1 MQKRRNSQSTTSSTK
16 PGIPI
21 THVLGDSVWRYFIP
35 IEPYFNDPKAVYQ
48 YQRRPTP
55 EGGKKSFK
63 VPSTSTTTPHTH
75 MD

>member
-1 MQKRRNSQSTTSSTK
+1 MQKRRNSQSTTTTSSTK

-48 YQRRPTP
+48 YQRSPTP
-55 EGGKKSFK
+55 EGVKSFK
-63 VPSTSTTTPHTH
+63 VPSTSTTPH